1 MKKATKKNKRFYR
14 HKQKQV
20 QQTMRRLDRR
30 DGLDDL
36 FDQMQRFA
44 EEVQERGMNLA
55 DRGGIPVDVQEDEET
70 VTITADMPGV
80 EKEDINLKADEDGI
94 SITAEHEADVKEENE
109 KYVRRERSRR
119 RYQRTVKWSTDV
131 DPESVTAHYDNGV
144 LEIKADKEDTPSHS
158 IDIE

>member
-1 MKKATKKNKRFYR
+1 
-14 HKQKQV
+14 
-20 QQTMRRLDRR
+20 MRRLDRR

-44 EEVQERGMNLA
+44 EEVQERGKNLA
-55 DRGGIPVDVQEDEET
+55 DRGIPVDVQEDEET
-70 VTITADMPGV
+70 VTVTADMPGV

-119 RYQRTVKWSTDV
+119 KYQRTVSWPTDI
-131 DPESVTAHYDNGV
+131 DPESVTANYDNGV
-144 LEIKADKEDTPSHS
+144 LEITADKEDSPSHS